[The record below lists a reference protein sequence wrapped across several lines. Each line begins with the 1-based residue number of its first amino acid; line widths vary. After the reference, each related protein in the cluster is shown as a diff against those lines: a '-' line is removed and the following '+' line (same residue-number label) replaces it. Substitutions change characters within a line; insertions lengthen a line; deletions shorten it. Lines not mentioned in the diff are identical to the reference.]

1 MRPLFLSICFM
12 FLSAIGYAQT
22 VVDVIVNSAVHETL
36 ETAVV
41 EAELAATLSGD
52 GPFTVFA
59 PTDDAFAALPDG
71 VLDELLSDPTGELA
85 NILLYHVLDGE
96 VLSTDLSDGQVA
108 TTLLGED
115 ITVTIDG
122 SDVFINDAQV
132 TMADIP
138 ADNGVVHVINA
149 VLTPPPATVVDVI
162 ANSDV
167 HETLEAAIEAA
178 ELTDALSNEFGQFT
192 VFAPTDDAF
201 AALPDGLLDEL
212 LDDPTGELTNI
223 LTYHVL
229 AAEFLAADLS
239 DGQIIATLQGENIE
253 ITIDGDNVFV
263 NDAQVTVTDLQARNG
278 VVHVIDAVLTPPP
291 TTVVDIIAGTGV
303 HETLESALI
312 LAGLDETLEGEG
324 PFTVFAPTDDA
335 FNALPEEVL
344 QALVNDPMG
353 ELTEVLLYHVLEGE
367 VLSTGL
373 SDGQTA
379 TTLLGEDI
387 EITID
392 GDNVFINDAQVTMA
406 DVQADNGVVHVID
419 AVLTP
424 LPATVVDIIVDSEVH
439 ETLETAVI
447 EADLAGPLTAEGPFT
462 VFAPTDDA
470 FAALPDGVLDE
481 LLENPTGE
489 LANILLYH
497 VLGAEVFSTD
507 LVDGQT
513 ATTLLGEDIEIT
525 IDGDNVFINDAQV
538 IVADLEA
545 RNGVVHVIDAVL
557 LPPPATVVDIIV
569 NSEVHETLETAVIE
583 AELAGTLSGEGPFTV
598 FAPTDDAFAAL
609 PDGVL
614 DELLENPTGE
624 LADILLYHVLG
635 AEVFSTDLVDGQT
648 ATTLLGED
656 IEITIDGDNVFINDA
671 QVIVADL
678 EARNG
683 VVHVIDAVLLPPPAT
698 VVDIIVNSEV
708 HETLETAVIEAELAG
723 TLSGEGPFTVFA
735 PTDDAFAALP
745 DGVLDELLENPT
757 GELADI
763 LLYHVLGAEVF
774 SSDLSDGQTAT
785 TLLGEDIEITID
797 GDNVFINDAQVIV
810 ADLEARNGVVH
821 VIDAVLLPP
830 PATVVDI
837 IVNSEVHETLETAV
851 IEAELAGTLSGE
863 GPFTV
868 FAPTDDAF
876 AALPDGVLDELL
888 ENPTGELADILLYH
902 VLGAE
907 VFSSDLSDGQT
918 ATTLLGEDIE
928 ITIDGDNVFINDAQV
943 IMADIEADNG
953 VVHVI
958 DAVLLPPEP
967 TTVVDI
973 IVNSEVHE
981 TLETAVTEAGLVET
995 LSGEGPFTVF
1005 APTDDAFA
1013 ALPDGI
1019 LDALLADPAGDLTEV
1034 LLYHVLGAEVF
1045 STDLSDGQMAMTLQ
1059 GENITVTIDGSNV
1072 FINDAQVIMADIEAD
1087 NGVVHVID
1095 AVLVPSTITST
1106 RDLLNVSDQ
1115 VKLFPNPTS
1124 DYLMLDLQGS
1134 LGQVVEIRIINAL
1147 GQPIKRWDDPALN
1160 NRFNITGLQS
1170 GNYFVEILM
1179 ENQVAVKPFV
1189 VK

>member
-1 MRPLFLSICFM
+1 M
-12 FLSAIGYAQT
+12 
-22 VVDVIVNSAVHETL
+22 
-36 ETAVV
+36 
-41 EAELAATLSGD
+41 
-52 GPFTVFA
+52 
-59 PTDDAFAALPDG
+59 
-71 VLDELLSDPTGELA
+71 
-85 NILLYHVLDGE
+85 
-96 VLSTDLSDGQVA
+96 
-108 TTLLGED
+108 
-115 ITVTIDG
+115 
-122 SDVFINDAQV
+122 
-132 TMADIP
+132 
-138 ADNGVVHVINA
+138 
-149 VLTPPPATVVDVI
+149 
-162 ANSDV
+162 
-167 HETLEAAIEAA
+167 
-178 ELTDALSNEFGQFT
+178 
-192 VFAPTDDAF
+192 
-201 AALPDGLLDEL
+201 
-212 LDDPTGELTNI
+212 
-223 LTYHVL
+223 
-229 AAEFLAADLS
+229 
-239 DGQIIATLQGENIE
+239 
-253 ITIDGDNVFV
+253 
-263 NDAQVTVTDLQARNG
+263 
-278 VVHVIDAVLTPPP
+278 
-291 TTVVDIIAGTGV
+291 
-303 HETLESALI
+303 
-312 LAGLDETLEGEG
+312 
-324 PFTVFAPTDDA
+324 
-335 FNALPEEVL
+335 
-344 QALVNDPMG
+344 
-353 ELTEVLLYHVLEGE
+353 
-367 VLSTGL
+367 
-373 SDGQTA
+373 
-379 TTLLGEDI
+379 
-387 EITID
+387 
-392 GDNVFINDAQVTMA
+392 
-406 DVQADNGVVHVID
+406 
-419 AVLTP
+419 
-424 LPATVVDIIVDSEVH
+424 
-439 ETLETAVI
+439 
-447 EADLAGPLTAEGPFT
+447 
-462 VFAPTDDA
+462 
-470 FAALPDGVLDE
+470 
-481 LLENPTGE
+481 
-489 LANILLYH
+489 
-497 VLGAEVFSTD
+497 
-507 LVDGQT
+507 
-513 ATTLLGEDIEIT
+513 
-525 IDGDNVFINDAQV
+525 
-538 IVADLEA
+538 
-545 RNGVVHVIDAVL
+545 
-557 LPPPATVVDIIV
+557 
-569 NSEVHETLETAVIE
+569 
-583 AELAGTLSGEGPFTV
+583 
-598 FAPTDDAFAAL
+598 
-609 PDGVL
+609 
-614 DELLENPTGE
+614 
-624 LADILLYHVLG
+624 
-635 AEVFSTDLVDGQT
+635 
-648 ATTLLGED
+648 
-656 IEITIDGDNVFINDA
+656 
-671 QVIVADL
+671 
-678 EARNG
+678 
-683 VVHVIDAVLLPPPAT
+683 
-698 VVDIIVNSEV
+698 
-708 HETLETAVIEAELAG
+708 
-723 TLSGEGPFTVFA
+723 
-735 PTDDAFAALP
+735 
-745 DGVLDELLENPT
+745 
-757 GELADI
+757 
-763 LLYHVLGAEVF
+763 
-774 SSDLSDGQTAT
+774 
-785 TLLGEDIEITID
+785 
-797 GDNVFINDAQVIV
+797 
-810 ADLEARNGVVH
+810 
-821 VIDAVLLPP
+821 IDAVLLPP